1 MRLLRQEIYG
11 LNPEDALSRWPHG
24 TISGQDATTA
34 GRQVEQALR
43 DGQRQ
48 DFASDG
54 DLEPRVYRDAMSH
67 VAGAVHIVATSDG
80 VTRAGFT
87 ATAVASVSDR
97 PPTLL
102 ICANAASPSTEALL
116 RNGVFSVNT
125 LSFDDEALA
134 EVFAGRTE
142 LQGDARFEEGRWTEP
157 MTGAPLLK
165 GALVAFSCR
174 VIKADFIHTHH
185 VVIGEVMGVRHDLR
199 RRALIYRER
208 AFQGI

>member
-1 MRLLRQEIYG
+1 MTSQVR
-11 LNPEDALSRWPHG
+11 
-24 TISGQDATTA
+24 
-34 GRQVEQALR
+34 RQVERALV

-48 DFASDG
+48 DIASDG

-67 VAGAVHIVATSDG
+67 VAGAVHVVATSDG
-80 VTRAGFT
+80 ATRAGFT

-102 ICANAASPSTEALL
+102 LCANAASPSTDALL

-142 LQGDARFEEGRWTEP
+142 LQGDARFEEGRWTEA
-157 MTGAPLLK
+157 MAGAPLLV
-165 GALVAFSCR
+165 GALVSFACR
-174 VIKADFIHTHH
+174 LIKTDLVHTHH
-185 VVIGEVMGVRHDLR
+185 IVVGEVVAVRHDLR